1 MARRLHQR
9 LHADAF
15 GTRVFGESEW
25 NWTALTARHSLGWVV
40 ARDGTDLVGFVN
52 VHTDGLVHARLQ
64 DTMVASRARGR
75 GVGRGGRAEA
85 AGLLRRMPDPAG
97 GRVARVRLTGDG
109 ERERER
115 QAADG
120 LATIGQNIVG
130 RFES

>member
-1 MARRLHQR
+1 VARRLHQR

-52 VHTDGLVHARLQ
+52 VLTDGLDHARLQ

-75 GVGRGGRAEA
+75 GVGPRRPGRGRPGSCAGCQTPPTAVSRAS
-85 AGLLRRMPDPAG
+85 G
-97 GRVARVRLTGDG
+97 
-109 ERERER
+109 
-115 QAADG
+115 
-120 LATIGQNIVG
+120 
-130 RFES
+130 